1 MRDAIEMK
9 KGVAG
14 DVSGAVADLGILV
27 PLAASLVLVNG
38 ISPGPLLLGAGLLAL
53 AAGLYFKV
61 PFPVQPLKALTALA
75 VAQGLSPDVI
85 HAAGLEIG
93 LFFVSLSLSGGADF
107 LARFFTKPVIR
118 SLQFGVGTL
127 LVIAAIKLAY
137 EPPPILEPSSLS
149 GTTLLLLSAL
159 VCVAVAVAS
168 RYRWNGV
175 AALLVVAGTI
185 VGWSIAAPRL
195 GAVAI
200 ELPSFHLPP
209 ASAFGTAFLLLVI
222 PQIPLTYG
230 NAVVGVSDLARER
243 FGPAAERV
251 TPRAVALSCGM
262 GNVVSSVLGGMPMC
276 HGSSGFSA
284 HVRLGARTKAMNVLL
299 GTTFVV
305 LGLVFSNQVIALFG
319 VLPIWALSGFLA
331 YAGLRHAL
339 LVLDLSPVRIA
350 IAVGCGLVGVIT
362 GNLVYTTALALF
374 FDHGGRTVENRAR
387 RRRDDPADPLVDTP
401 ITL

>member
-1 MRDAIEMK
+1 MK
-9 KGVAG
+9 KGVSG

-27 PLAASLVLVNG
+27 PLSASLVLVNG

-93 LFFVSLSLSGGADF
+93 LFFVLLSVTGSADF

-127 LVIAAIKLAY
+127 LVIAAVKLAY
-137 EPPPILEPSSLS
+137 EPPQILEPSSLS
-149 GTTLLLLSAL
+149 GTTLVLLSAV
-159 VCVAVAVAS
+159 VCIVVAVAS

-175 AALLVVAGTI
+175 AALLVVGGTI
-185 VGWSIAAPRL
+185 VGWTIAAPQL
-195 GAVAI
+195 GTVAI
-200 ELPSFHLPP
+200 ELPSFDLPP
-209 ASAFGTAFLLLVI
+209 VSAFGTAFLLLVI

-243 FGPAAERV
+243 FGVDAARV

-299 GTTFVV
+299 GTTLVV

-350 IAVGCGLVGVIT
+350 VAVACGLVGVIT

-374 FDHGGRTVENRAR
+374 FDRAGQAFESRSR
-387 RRRDDPADPLVDTP
+387 RRGDDSAVPAAR
-401 ITL
+401 

>member
-1 MRDAIEMK
+1 MK
-9 KGVAG
+9 KAVAG
-14 DVSGAVADLGILV
+14 DISGAVADLGVLV

-38 ISPGPLLLGAGLLAL
+38 LSPGPLLLGAGLLAL

-93 LFFVSLSLSGGADF
+93 LFFVLLSVTGSADF
-107 LARFFTKPVIR
+107 FARFFTKPVIR

-127 LVIAAIKLAY
+127 LVIAAVKLAY
-137 EPPPILEPSSLS
+137 EPPSALEPSSLS
-149 GTTLLLLSAL
+149 GTTLVLLSAV
-159 VCVAVAVAS
+159 VCVAVGVAS

-175 AALLVVAGTI
+175 AALLVAGGAAL
-185 VGWSIAAPRL
+185 GWSLATPQL
-195 GAVAI
+195 GSVAL
-200 ELPSFHLPP
+200 ELPTFDVPP

-243 FGPAAERV
+243 FGEVAAKV
-251 TPRAVALSCGM
+251 TPRAVALSCGV
-262 GNVVSSVLGGMPMC
+262 GNVVSSVLGGIPMC

-299 GTTFVV
+299 GATFIV

-331 YAGLRHAL
+331 YAGLRHAF
-339 LVLDLSPVRIA
+339 LVVDLPPVRLA
-350 IAVGCGLVGVIT
+350 IAVACGLVGVLT
-362 GNLVYTTALALF
+362 GNLVYTTALALVS
-374 FDHGGRTVENRAR
+374 DRVGRAR
-387 RRRDDPADPLVDTP
+387 PRRTSALAIPATP
-401 ITL
+401 SGEPD

>member
-1 MRDAIEMK
+1 MK

-93 LFFVSLSLSGGADF
+93 LFFVLLSVTGSADF

-137 EPPPILEPSSLS
+137 EPPQILEPSSLS
-149 GTTLLLLSAL
+149 STTLVLLSAL
-159 VCVAVAVAS
+159 VCVVVAVAS

-175 AALLVVAGTI
+175 AALLVVGGTI
-185 VGWSIAAPRL
+185 VGWSIAAPQL
-195 GAVAI
+195 GTVAI
-200 ELPSFHLPP
+200 EFPSFDLPP

-243 FGPAAERV
+243 FGSAAERV

-262 GNVVSSVLGGMPMC
+262 GNVASSVLGGMPMC

-299 GTTFVV
+299 GTTFIV

-319 VLPIWALSGFLA
+319 VLPIWALAGFLA

-350 IAVGCGLVGVIT
+350 IAVACGLIGVIT

-374 FDHGGRTVENRAR
+374 FDRAGEAFESRSR
-387 RRRDDPADPLVDTP
+387 RRRDDSAVPAAR
-401 ITL
+401 